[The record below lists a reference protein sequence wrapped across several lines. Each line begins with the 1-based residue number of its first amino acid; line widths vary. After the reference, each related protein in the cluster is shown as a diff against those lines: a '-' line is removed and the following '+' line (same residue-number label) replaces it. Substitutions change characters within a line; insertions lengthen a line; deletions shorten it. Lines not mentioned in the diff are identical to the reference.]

1 MNGKINKKSVLLFLL
16 VFLAILFKY
25 LSMWSYLILGEF
37 KTSLPLFFVIIALFF
52 VLISNLE
59 VLKKN
64 FKKMLLLG
72 IGGVII
78 TVMTSS
84 IDYAIAFLFA
94 IVF

>member
-52 VLISNLE
+52 VLISNLK
-59 VLKKN
+59 VLTKY
-64 FKKMLLLG
+64 FKEMSLLG